1 MVNKANNQAET
12 SQETIKAQTGPKDP
26 SEMTSDEL
34 KAELLKA
41 QSEKAAEPEVIEE
54 VEEKP
59 TEVEQETV
67 ESDEIP
73 EDLRDKSQAE
83 LAKTLVNL
91 RKLKGQQDNELGE
104 LRKFKK
110 QQEEIQ
116 AQMEES
122 NLSSSAQ
129 KMIRSEIKGMTPEEK
144 QAFYDKFAD
153 SPEEALFPLIQ
164 QALHPI
170 LIQQAK
176 QNNESAI
183 NRLKESTKDSLVPY
197 EEQEINKIIASFN
210 RNGRNELFDQ
220 YGSDAFQAAYDLY
233 FKQNVAAAVER
244 RIQEATENAKK
255 KADDESGKKNPYVE
269 PQGVSAASKSGKLTE
284 KEIEGMTLSQI
295 EETLGIPPE
304 DRHIRR

>member
-34 KAELLKA
+34 KNEILKA
-41 QSEKAAEPEVIEE
+41 QSEEATEPEVAEV
-54 VEEKP
+54 VEEEP
-59 TEVEQETV
+59 AEVEQETV
-67 ESDEIP
+67 ESDVIP

-83 LAKTLVNL
+83 LAKILVNL

-129 KMIRSEIKGMTPEEK
+129 KLIRSEIKGMTPEEK
-144 QAFYDKFAD
+144 AAFYDKFAD

-197 EEQEINKIIASFN
+197 DEIEINKVIASFN
-210 RNGRNELFDQ
+210 KNGRNELFDQ

-244 RIQEATENAKK
+244 RIQEATESAKK
-255 KADDESGKKNPYVE
+255 KVDEEAGKKNPYVE
-269 PQGVSAASKSGKLTE
+269 PQGVSAAAKSGKLTE
-284 KEIEGMTLSQI
+284 KELQDLTFEQI
-295 EETLGIPPE
+295 QKMVGGSPL
-304 DRHIRR
+304 